1 VSDKLITVHSLHA
14 EATLPDTTPVNPS
27 MTYDGATV
35 AQISIPSGKF
45 VITDCY
51 FGFGFVY
58 WTIEVDYGLGGGFVV
73 LANFGFTLLAPATT
87 EELKFKAPIVI
98 QGGAGVAVRL
108 RAMLAEDPINPVDV
122 SASIRCYTETVV
134 AGPTPMPFTTRQNTV
149 ITLTDLAT
157 TGTTQE
163 ILNMSENGGTPGL
176 SIPVPAGSFLQIDD
190 FHCAGG
196 PFEGIFRLQ
205 QTNDGVTWFTL
216 AALEVSGTGSG
227 MHMLASPNTSWKI
240 NGNDG
245 PAVAARIAIT
255 TPTNPIPVTSFLSGY
270 RVS

>member
-1 VSDKLITVHSLHA
+1 MSDKLITVHSLYA

-35 AQISIPSGKF
+35 SQISVPSGKL

-58 WTIEVDYGLGGGFVV
+58 WTIEVDFGLGGGFVV
-73 LANFGFTLLAPATT
+73 LATFGFTLLAPATT

-98 QGGAGVAVRL
+98 QGGPGVAVRL
-108 RAMLAEDPINPVDV
+108 RAMLATTPTNPVDV
-122 SASIRCYTETVV
+122 SATLRCYSEDVV
-134 AGPTPMPFTTRQNTV
+134 AGPTPIPFTSRVSTV
-149 ITLTDLAT
+149 ITLTDLST
-157 TGTTQE
+157 TGTSEE

-190 FHCAGG
+190 FHAAGG
-196 PFEGIFRLQ
+196 PFEGIFKLQ
-205 QTNDGVTWFTL
+205 QTNDGVNWFTIG
-216 AALEVSGTGSG
+216 AMEVSGTGSG
-227 MHMLASPNTSWKI
+227 MHMLASPQTSWKI
-240 NGNDG
+240 DG
-245 PAVAARIAIT
+245 GPSVAARIAIT